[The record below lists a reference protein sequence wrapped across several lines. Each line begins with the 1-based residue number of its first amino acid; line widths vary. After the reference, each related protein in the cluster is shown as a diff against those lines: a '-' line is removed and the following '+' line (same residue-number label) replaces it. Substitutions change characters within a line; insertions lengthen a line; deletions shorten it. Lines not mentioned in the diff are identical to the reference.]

1 MSTTNRAM
9 NDRALS
15 GLPFVVR
22 RADRERSSR
31 QPVSNHAS
39 RSRAR
44 GLLAV
49 AMALSA
55 LLSASAFAQPPLPAD
70 DVHRHLG
77 PATCAS
83 SVCHGRAN
91 ADDSTPVLQNEY
103 RTWTREDPHSRAY
116 ALLLNDA
123 SKAMARRLGIGEAH
137 EAKVCLDCHTD
148 NVPPERRG
156 EQFQLSDGV
165 GCEAC
170 HGGAGQWIRSHVEA
184 GASHAD
190 NLAKG
195 LFPLPD
201 PAQRARLC
209 LTCHLGT
216 AEKFAGHDMM
226 AAGHPRLSF
235 ELAAFTANQPAHFVV
250 DADYVQ
256 RKGEV
261 STARLW
267 AEGLIGSVRAQLALI
282 ASPRFDG
289 HGLFPEIGF
298 FDCHSCHHP
307 MDDVRWTPL
316 ALQRG
321 LAPGALRLND
331 GNLALLIAFAQAVAP
346 SRATGL
352 LQAGNALHR
361 ASQDSRA
368 AVRQRAA
375 ALASEVDALQA
386 ELAGARFAPEQL
398 ASLRRALLQR
408 AAAGE
413 FRDFAAAEQ
422 AFLAVETLSLELED
436 EGALR
441 PRLNR
446 WFASVRDEHR
456 FDHRRFAAEAGR
468 VAEGLR

>member
-1 MSTTNRAM
+1 MQHQFMERKD
-9 NDRALS
+9 DRAQQRRS
-15 GLPFVVR
+15 GE
-22 RADRERSSR
+22 AAER
-31 QPVSNHAS
+31 PVSNHTP
-39 RSRAR
+39 RSRMQR
-44 GLLAV
+44 IFLV
-49 AMALSA
+49 AFAFVALFGA
-55 LLSASAFAQPPLPAD
+55 QAYAQPPLPAD
-70 DVHRHLG
+70 DTHKHLG

-91 ADDSTPVLQNEY
+91 PDDSTTVMQHEY
-103 RTWTREDPHSRAY
+103 RVWTREDPHSRAY
-116 ALLLNDA
+116 ALLLNEQ

-156 EQFQLSDGV
+156 EQFQLTDGV

-170 HGGAGQWIRSHVEA
+170 HGGAEQWIRSHVEA

-209 LTCHLGT
+209 LSCHLGT
-216 AEKFAGHDMM
+216 EEKYAGHDMM
-226 AAGHPRLSF
+226 AAGHPRLTF
-235 ELAAFTANQPAHFVV
+235 ELAAFTTNQPAHFVV
-250 DADYVQ
+250 DADYVE

-261 STARLW
+261 STARIW

-282 ASPRFDG
+282 QSPRFDG

-307 MDDVRWTPL
+307 MDDVRWSSL

-331 GNLALLIAFAQAVAP
+331 GNLVILIAFAQAVAP

-352 LQAGNALHR
+352 LQGGNALHR
-361 ASQDSRA
+361 ASQQSRSA
-368 AVRQRAA
+368 LRQKAA
-375 ALASEVDALQA
+375 ALAAEVDALQA
-386 ELAGARFAPEQL
+386 ELAGARFEAGQL
-398 ASLRRALLQR
+398 AALRRALLQR
-408 AAAGE
+408 AAAGD

-436 EGALR
+436 EGVLR

-456 FDHRRFAAEAGR
+456 FDHRRYAAEAGR